1 MPCTSGKGFGFIII
15 GKSLIIIVVVGS
27 LRLGGPGVYK
37 ISQSLRFLRNGTE
50 YWGLFPFVHNG
61 PAFMRFLESPRADGL
76 AFARSK
82 RGGGKSLIII
92 GFRMTLR
99 SFWSSVCKISQSSL
113 RAEGHT
119 RSFEMA
125 LVLGVVGSLRF
136 GGPGFVGFFASLRMT
151 L

>member
-61 PAFMRFLESPRADGL
+61 PAFMRFLVGHAASVGMAL
-76 AFARSK
+76 
-82 RGGGKSLIII
+82 II
-92 GFRMTLR
+92 GFWILHHILNSIITRD
-99 SFWSSVCKISQSSL
+99 FSSL
-113 RAEGHT
+113 LEPTGLLLLARNEGEARA
-119 RSFEMA
+119 
-125 LVLGVVGSLRF
+125 
-136 GGPGFVGFFASLRMT
+136 
-151 L
+151 